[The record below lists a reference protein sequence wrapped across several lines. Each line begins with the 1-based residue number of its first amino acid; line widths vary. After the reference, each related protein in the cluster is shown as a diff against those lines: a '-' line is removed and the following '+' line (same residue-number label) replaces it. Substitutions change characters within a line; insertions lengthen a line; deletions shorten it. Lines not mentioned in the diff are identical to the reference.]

1 MIKILQPEV
10 LLLAIHLVIAL
21 LVSVYVLL
29 GKSHLKKEHV
39 IIILVIPIVGLL
51 YALTVQLLTTIGK
64 QGDKNVDMLPLAIDD
79 ILWKSLR
86 SAAEDGNIVPLE
98 EAMLID
104 DFGTR
109 RRIMLDALYDD
120 PMKYLDVLLVARH
133 NDDIDT
139 THYATTMI
147 AHAQKQFQ
155 LSLQEYSVAIEINPE
170 DTSILDKYID
180 TLEKYIQSDL
190 LDEHLLRNQR
200 IAYSKILDRKLTSQP
215 EDQQTLVK
223 KLRNLLE
230 LEDFYSAFEVSQQ
243 LIQMWP
249 DDEGIWIEALR
260 VCVEGKDQKKLK
272 EIIEEIKSTS
282 IKWTRKGRQEIAPWL
297 GEVTV

>member
-1 MIKILQPEV
+1 M
-10 LLLAIHLVIAL
+10 
-21 LVSVYVLL
+21 
-29 GKSHLKKEHV
+29 
-39 IIILVIPIVGLL
+39 
-51 YALTVQLLTTIGK
+51 
-64 QGDKNVDMLPLAIDD
+64 
-79 ILWKSLR
+79 
-86 SAAEDGNIVPLE
+86 
-98 EAMLID
+98 
-104 DFGTR
+104 
-109 RRIMLDALYDD
+109 
-120 PMKYLDVLLVARH
+120 
-133 NDDIDT
+133 
-139 THYATTMI
+139 
-147 AHAQKQFQ
+147 
-155 LSLQEYSVAIEINPE
+155 
-170 DTSILDKYID
+170 
-180 TLEKYIQSDL
+180 

-249 DDEGIWIEALR
+249 DDERIWIEALR

-282 IKWTRKGRQEIAPWL
+282 IRWTRQGRQEIAPWL